1 MNVYLEYLDG
11 LDLKNKNKTQIC
23 SKKFQIMVFLY
34 NSINEGWRIHKEGS
48 IFVFSKK
55 HLGKKEFFEESYL
68 SSFVE
73 SNLNIENLILN

>member
-11 LDLKNKNKTQIC
+11 LDLKNKNTTQIC

-34 NSINEGWRIHKEGS
+34 NSINEGWKIHKEGS
-48 IFVFSKK
+48 TFVFSKK

-73 SNLNIENLILN
+73 SNLNIENLISN

>member
-11 LDLKNKNKTQIC
+11 KDLNDKTNIQIC
-23 SKKFQIMVFLY
+23 SKKFKVMVFLY
-34 NSINEGWRIHKEGS
+34 NSINEGWKIHKEGS
-48 IFVFSKK
+48 TFVFSKK

>member
-11 LDLKNKNKTQIC
+11 LDLKNKNTTEIC
-23 SKKFQIMVFLY
+23 SEKFQIMVFLF
-34 NSINEGWRIHKEGS
+34 NSINEGWKIHKEGS
-48 IFVFSKK
+48 TFVFSKK

-73 SNLNIENLILN
+73 SNLNIENLISN